1 MNANWLRFSGIE
13 QDTESGLYY
22 FGARYYDPSLYRFLS
37 PDPIIP
43 TDRALYNPQRWNLY
57 GYCLGNPINYVDIS
71 GGQARR
77 LIVTRTISGPTGT
90 FGHFRFEGK
99 YLTIEGDTLE
109 LPWMGNK
116 NDKSCIPEGNYEAI
130 LHYWDR
136 KDKEKENIWVLW
148 LQNTGSHKGIF
159 VHGGS
164 TTEDTT
170 GCMLIGKGF
179 DNVGNLTGGQD
190 IRKAILT
197 DHALD
202 LIFSAWFPL
211 EWLSRDAHK
220 TSVKVEKGKVYCE
233 WQWVGYIDY
242 INGIVYYFN

>member
-1 MNANWLRFSGIE
+1 VCSN
-13 QDTESGLYY
+13 
-22 FGARYYDPSLYRFLS
+22 DPTLYRFLS
-37 PDPIIP
+37 YDLVIP
-43 TDRALYNPQRWNLY
+43 TDRALYNPQHWNLY
-57 GYCLGNPINYVDIS
+57 AYCLGNPINYVDIS

-77 LIVTRTISGPTGT
+77 LIITRTISGPTGT

-99 YLTIEGDTLE
+99 YLTIEGYTLE
-109 LPWMGNK
+109 RPWMDNK
-116 NDKSCIPEGNYEAI
+116 NDISCIPEGDYEAI

-136 KDKEKENIWVLW
+136 KDKNKENIWVLW
-148 LQNTGSHKGIF
+148 LQNTGSRKGIF

-164 TTEDTT
+164 TTEDTK
-170 GCMLIGKGF
+170 GCILIGKGF
-179 DNVGNLTGGQD
+179 DKGGNLTGGPAL
-190 IRKAILT
+190 RKAILT
-197 DHALD
+197 DNALD
-202 LIFSAWFPL
+202 LLFDSRFPL